1 MYKSESLSNLMIV
14 RRESFFYCRA
24 IGEILLREE
33 APFKSIFSGFI
44 TILIIVNDDLQMYYK
59 EVFIRPNYPLPQFN
73 PRLPTKFLEIIP
85 VILDFLYKKLCKFNG
100 IVKKWKC
107 LIFF

>member
-24 IGEILLREE
+24 IGEILLREK

-59 EVFIRPNYPLPQFN
+59 EVFIRPNYPLFQ
-73 PRLPTKFLEIIP
+73 EIIP
-85 VILDFLYKKLCKFNG
+85 VILDFLYKKLCKFNS

>member
-1 MYKSESLSNLMIV
+1 MIV

-24 IGEILLREE
+24 IGEILLREK

-73 PRLPTKFLEIIP
+73 PRLPTKFLE
-85 VILDFLYKKLCKFNG
+85 FGG
-100 IVKKWKC
+100 IHELTQGSIGFGGVP
-107 LIFF
+107 